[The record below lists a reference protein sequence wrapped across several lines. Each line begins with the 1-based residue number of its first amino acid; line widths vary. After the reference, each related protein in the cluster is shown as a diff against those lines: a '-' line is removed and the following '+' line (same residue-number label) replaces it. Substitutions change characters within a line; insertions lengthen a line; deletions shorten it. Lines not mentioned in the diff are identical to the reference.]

1 VKNSFCYQAAGSWFG
16 KRCKKVNHS
25 TRALSFLMP
34 SFLNLAFGDE
44 DPIVQIS
51 IDDSRNILF
60 TLTEKGCIE
69 VFDLGEGGI
78 STSKVISMT
87 QATIVQYAV
96 HIVK

>member
-1 VKNSFCYQAAGSWFG
+1 
-16 KRCKKVNHS
+16 
-25 TRALSFLMP
+25 MP